1 MKDYIVK
8 VTSPMDGIEIK
19 LYKKGL
25 EKLEHTRDKTGASFL
40 DKLFFILSSMGGD
53 RHTWKDIEAYS
64 AQGREIWNTYYSVYF
79 PQ

>member
-53 RHTWKDIEAYS
+53 RHTWKDVENYSEQGKQIFDLYLSAYS
-64 AQGREIWNTYYSVYF
+64 L
-79 PQ
+79 